1 VADTPEKTDNFA
13 HRLTTQ
19 DASFVYGESR
29 NGPLHIGAL
38 ATFEGQI
45 SAAEMVQHVEQRL
58 HLIPRYRQRLAFVP
72 LKLAHPTWEDDPD
85 FRIDRHIRAHELP
98 SGSGEA
104 ELIDSAMRIYQW
116 PLSLDRPVWETHI
129 FNGLAYGR
137 SAVMWKTH
145 HCLVDGV
152 SGMELLNVI
161 LDFRPDAAPPP
172 PPENPW
178 TPAPTPGAAR
188 SLVRGIF
195 DLADERLELARQASE
210 LIPRTAAIAGV
221 GKAVANAAG
230 VLARM
235 ATRPI
240 VAAPWNTGLVSRER
254 SLAWLRCS
262 FEDTRTIRNALRG
275 TVNDVVLAIL
285 AEGAARY
292 LKRHRCEIDGRP
304 LRIGCPVN
312 VRRRSESGAL
322 GNRVSMMFPEFPA
335 EPMDPVARL
344 ESTAQ
349 ETERRK
355 RGAEPQSLEILLGAA
370 DLLPPSLLGVGSA
383 IGTNLL
389 DAAVRLFSKAPR
401 LSQWLAPPAAINFVA
416 TNVPGAQVPLFFER
430 HRLID
435 QIGLVPLGANL
446 GYGVAIVSYNQNLYF
461 GFMAEPHLMPDVE
474 LMRDFVRQAFEE
486 LKAEASRR
494 VGAAEVAENGA
505 AAAAAA
511 QTIRATEPIGARQPT
526 RAAPA

>member
-1 VADTPEKTDNFA
+1 MAGTPEKPDKFA
-13 HRLTTQ
+13 RRLTTL
-19 DASFVYGESR
+19 DASFVYSESR
-29 NGPLHIGAL
+29 NGPLHIGSL
-38 ATFEGQI
+38 ATFEGEI
-45 SAAEMVQHVEQRL
+45 SPAEMAEHVEQRL

-72 LKLAHPTWEDDPD
+72 LNVAHPTWEDDAD
-85 FRIDRHIRAHELP
+85 FQIDRHIRVHELP
-98 SGSGEA
+98 RGSGEA
-104 ELIDSAMRIYQW
+104 ELISLAMRIYRW
-116 PLSLDRPVWETHI
+116 PLSLNQPVWETHI
-129 FNGLAYGR
+129 FNGLEGGR
-137 SAVMWKTH
+137 SALMWKTH

-152 SGMELLNVI
+152 SGMELLNVM

-178 TPAPTPGAAR
+178 TPSPAPSAAR

-195 DLADERLELARQASE
+195 DLADEGLETARRASE
-210 LIPRTAAIAGV
+210 LIPRTAAIADA
-221 GKAVANAAG
+221 GKSLANAVR

-240 VAAPWNTGLVSRER
+240 IAAPWNAGLVSQPR
-254 SLAWLRCS
+254 SLAWFRCS

-292 LKRHRCEIDGRP
+292 LKHHGCEIEGRP

-335 EPMDPVARL
+335 EPMDAVARL
-344 ESTAQ
+344 VSTAE

-355 RGAEPQSLEILLGAA
+355 RGTEPQSLEFLLAGA

-389 DAAVRLFSKAPR
+389 DAAVRIFTHAPPR

-416 TNVPGAQVPLFFER
+416 TNVPGTQVPLFFKH
-430 HRLID
+430 HRMID
-435 QIGLVPLGANL
+435 HIGLVPLGANL

-474 LMRDFVRQAFEE
+474 LMRHFVNQAFEE
-486 LKAEASRR
+486 LKAEALKR
-494 VGAAEVAENGA
+494 VMGVEVVDYGAAGVE
-505 AAAAAA
+505 AA
-511 QTIRATEPIGARQPT
+511 QVMRAATIPASQPT